1 MEQIATIIAPT
12 FFVIALG
19 VVFGRVRKASVET
32 LIDVALYL
40 AVPCLVLSN
49 LTSTPINLGDAGRL
63 WTAALFAIFG
73 PFLLAVVLFAAIRQK
88 HSGLYLPTMFGNVV
102 NIPFPIIYL
111 AFGAAGLAQAI
122 IYYVPTA
129 ILTYTLGIYIAAGNK
144 GLRQGLQTMLKTPLL
159 YAAVVGL
166 ILNFGH
172 VALPKVLADSLK
184 FMGQAGVPLLLVVL
198 GMNIG
203 RIGFTRVRL
212 TSAVS
217 LIRVGGGFAFGL
229 LVVTLLGLSGVSR
242 SVVLFESAMPSAV
255 FVSAIAIKYKN
266 EAELVS
272 SVTLMTTLA
281 SIAVIPGLLFYLK

>member
-1 MEQIATIIAPT
+1 
-12 FFVIALG
+12 
-19 VVFGRVRKASVET
+19 
-32 LIDVALYL
+32 
-40 AVPCLVLSN
+40 
-49 LTSTPINLGDAGRL
+49 
-63 WTAALFAIFG
+63 
-73 PFLLAVVLFAAIRQK
+73 
-88 HSGLYLPTMFGNVV
+88 
-102 NIPFPIIYL
+102 
-111 AFGAAGLAQAI
+111 
-122 IYYVPTA
+122 
-129 ILTYTLGIYIAAGNK
+129 
-144 GLRQGLQTMLKTPLL
+144 MLKTPLL